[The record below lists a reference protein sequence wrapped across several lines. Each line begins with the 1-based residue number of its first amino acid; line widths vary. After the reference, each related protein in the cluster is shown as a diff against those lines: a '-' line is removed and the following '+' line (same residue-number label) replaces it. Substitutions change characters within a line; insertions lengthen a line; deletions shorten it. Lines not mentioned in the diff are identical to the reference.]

1 MKAAHAPPRSPW
13 FGITGIV
20 LLVTALAT
28 ILVQSR
34 QYALLEQTVQRQDDY
49 LVLNLYQAEIEYLRL
64 REQWSLALAEPERA
78 RELLQLRYE
87 IFVSR
92 IALLRTERAGRA
104 LAGPDAYAAVMRGI
118 GEFVD
123 RADIYL
129 GQTPRAELSA
139 LSLQALHTD
148 LHALDEPIHQLL
160 LGASHRVA
168 EQVTA
173 RHRSI
178 RVHNRVG
185 LALTGSLLA
194 LVLLFGFIALRRLR
208 QVQQAQRAAEALA
221 ARLHEARAD
230 ALRASQAKSEFVA
243 NMSHEVRTPFHG
255 LLGMLSLL
263 QETRLDARQHDY
275 LSSAVDSAR
284 HLLALLNDVLD
295 LSKIEAGTLS
305 LLPQALDPFALV
317 RSVEHSARPR
327 ATAKGLALRT
337 QVDGDVPAAVRLDGT
352 RTRQILLNLLTHAV
366 QDTDSGSVTLR
377 CRVDRAIAT
386 APMIEFAVTDTGVGL
401 DAAALEGLFERFGR
415 VDSSRSRREQGSGL
429 GLEIARKLARLMR
442 GELTAASTPGQGS
455 QFCLRLPLDLPTAGP
470 GTPPAEAGAPAT
482 APAEPTTRR
491 RALAVLVAEDHPV
504 NTQYMASLLE
514 LLGHQATFVQNGWQA
529 VQAVQN
535 QRFDIVLMDVHMP
548 LMDGIVAAATIRD
561 LEGHATEMPI
571 VGLTADTLP
580 DTRER
585 CVAAGMMEVM
595 NKPLG
600 MPELKALLIRLF
612 GSAAGMTGIAEPPKA
627 PPDTAPLIDRALQA
641 RLLELLPRAETMALF
656 AALFAQ
662 ARDASQRMHKALRAA
677 DAAELRQASH
687 GVKGAALNLGLRA
700 LADAA
705 DRVNQLAD
713 TLNATR
719 LALALQRF
727 DETLAASHN
736 LCASEG
742 LVDAAPAP

>member
-1 MKAAHAPPRSPW
+1 MTADPSVTRSPW

-28 ILVQSR
+28 VLVQSR

-49 LVLNLYQAEIEYLRL
+49 LVVNLYQAETEYLRL
-64 REQWSLALAEPERA
+64 REQWNLALAEPDRA

-92 IALLRTERAGRA
+92 IALLRTDRASRA
-104 LAGPDAYAAVMRGI
+104 LSRPQSYAATMRDI

-123 RADIYL
+123 RADLYL
-129 GQTPRAELSA
+129 GQTPRAQLSA
-139 LSLQALHTD
+139 ASLQALHTD
-148 LHALDEPIHQLL
+148 LRALDEPIHQLL
-160 LGASHRVA
+160 LGAAHRVA
-168 EQVTA
+168 EQVTE

-208 QVQQAQRAAEALA
+208 QVQEAQRAAEALA
-221 ARLHEARAD
+221 ARLHDARAD

-243 NMSHEVRTPFHG
+243 NMSHEIRTPFHG

-263 QETRLDARQHDY
+263 QETRLDARQQDY
-275 LSSAVDSAR
+275 LSSAADSAR
-284 HLLALLNDVLD
+284 HLLALLNDILD

-305 LLPQALDPFALV
+305 LLPQSLDPHALL
-317 RSVEHSARPR
+317 RGVEHSMRPR
-327 ATAKGLALRT
+327 ATAKGLVLRT
-337 QVDGDVPAAVRLDGT
+337 EVDGDVPAPVQLDGT
-352 RTRQILLNLLTHAV
+352 RTRQILINLLTHAV
-366 QDTDSGSVTLR
+366 QETDSGSVTLR
-377 CRVDRAIAT
+377 CRVDRTISA

-415 VDSSRSRREQGSGL
+415 VDTSRSRREQGSGL

-442 GELTAASTPGQGS
+442 GDLTATSTPGQGS
-455 QFCLRLPLDLPTAGP
+455 EFCLRLPLVLPGSSAVSAAGE
-470 GTPPAEAGAPAT
+470 TT
-482 APAEPTTRR
+482 APMPVPAQAATQR
-491 RALAVLVAEDHPV
+491 RALNVLVAEDHPV

-514 LLGHQATFVQNGWQA
+514 LLGHHTTFVQNGWQA
-529 VQAVQN
+529 VQAVKEQT
-535 QRFDIVLMDVHMP
+535 FDIVLMDVHMP
-548 LMDGIVAAATIRD
+548 LMDGIVATSTIRA
-561 LEGHATEMPI
+561 LEGHATQMPI

-612 GSAAGMTGIAEPPKA
+612 GSAAGMAGTTEPPKA
-627 PPDTAPLIDRALQA
+627 PPDTSPLIDRALQA
-641 RLLELLPRAETMALF
+641 RLLELLPRSETLALF

-662 ARDASQRMHKALRAA
+662 AREASQRMHKALRAA

-705 DRVNQLAD
+705 DRVNQQAD
-713 TLNATR
+713 SLNATQ

-742 LVDAAPAP
+742 LVEAAPAP